1 MMYLFVTN
9 TQLFSVHDVNRWTGV
24 VWITCD
30 VFISCL
36 DSHSDGTHSLQRIH
50 LIASNAKL
58 LLICYDW
65 SKNSSTSC
73 KLSFLGELPYSFKCR
88 FESSQDI
95 FIGVTHYLK
104 STLYKGQYKITFV
117 KREMCR
123 KRMMYSTNII
133 FLFKTWKKSLTLQ
146 CAKLYWTKKKKK
158 LCFVYNKFENSLQHA
173 LKSKKH
179 PMLI

>member
-24 VWITCD
+24 VWITVD

-65 SKNSSTSC
+65 SKNSSTSV
-73 KLSFLGELPYSFKCR
+73 KLSSFGWTTVFLKCR
-88 FESSQDI
+88 FESSQEF
-95 FIGVTHYLK
+95 FIGVTHYWRVHCTKDNTRSRLSKGKCVENAWCTVQILYSCLK
-104 STLYKGQYKITFV
+104 HGKSHSHFNVQNITEQK
-117 KREMCR
+117 KRR
-123 KRMMYSTNII
+123 NYV
-133 FLFKTWKKSLTLQ
+133 
-146 CAKLYWTKKKKK
+146 
-158 LCFVYNKFENSLQHA
+158 FVYNKFENSLQHA